1 MRSKLIK
8 TLNIVLVVFIIVTVI
23 SIVFKILR
31 FF

>member
-8 TLNIVLVVFIIVTVI
+8 TLNIVLVIFIIVTVI

>member
-1 MRSKLIK
+1 MSKKLIK
-8 TLNIVLVVFIIVTVI
+8 TLNIVLVIFIIVTVI